1 MERFLNAMKGHA
13 AAMDRSVGQARFAI
27 VASYDPARATA
38 RVRLQPENVLTG
50 WLPVL
55 SPWVGAGWGL
65 VATLAPGDQVLVL
78 AQEGDADHGVIAG
91 GAFSLSAPPPPVAA
105 GELVL
110 RHASGA
116 TLRLAND
123 GTIRVVGDL
132 HVDGDV
138 YDRIGSLDRLR
149 QHYNGH
155 SHGGPG
161 SPTSAPD

>member
-13 AAMDRSVGQARFAI
+13 AAMDRSAGQPRFAT

-38 RVRLQPENVLTG
+38 RVRLQPEGVLTG

-55 SPWVGAGWGL
+55 TPFVGNGWGM
-65 VATLAPGDQVLVL
+65 VASLAPGDQVLVL

-91 GAFSLSAPPPPVAA
+91 AAFSRAASPPAVAA

-110 RHASGA
+110 RHATGA
-116 TLRLAND
+116 EFRLAND
-123 GTIRVVGDL
+123 GTVRISGDL

-138 YDRIGSLDRLR
+138 YDRIGALDRLR

-155 SHGGPG
+155 VHGGPG

>member
-13 AAMDRSVGQARFAI
+13 AAMDRSGGQARFGT

-38 RVRLQPENVLTG
+38 RVRLQPEGVLTG

-55 SPWVGAGWGL
+55 SPWVGAGWGV
-65 VATLAPGDQVLVL
+65 VASLAPGDQVLVL

-91 GAFSLSAPPPPVAA
+91 AAFSRAAPPPPVAA

-110 RHASGA
+110 RHGSGT

-123 GTIRVVGDL
+123 GTVRIIGDL

-138 YDRIGSLDRLR
+138 YDRIGPLDRLR